1 METLALHCPVKSIQ
15 RSAGKCAPAAAAYAA
30 GIRIIDERL
39 GVTHNYTR
47 RRGVI
52 AVGLVGWHR
61 SIADLWNAA
70 ERAEKH
76 PRGIT
81 GRTCVLGLPHQLDA
95 GAHRA
100 IVEQLSAAVRE
111 RWGVAVTWAV
121 HAPDRHGDQ
130 RNHHAHLVWTS
141 RAVTDDGVFGSKTR
155 NLDVSSASREEIKWL
170 RKTAAQLSNNQLE
183 RAGLSVRVDPRSLA
197 ERAEAGELTAAEA
210 IPQIHLGPAASA
222 MERKGIRTRAGD
234 RNRAVRELRDLA
246 ASIAADEVGLAA
258 LTAERKRITAELSR
272 STETDDV
279 RKQETRLNRGSSETP
294 THSTHKPV
302 AIVGRRTSMGAD
314 RENPRRDADGA
325 KTVHRD
331 DAGLR
336 ESVPLRRETDG
347 RLGEALRHSD
357 RRVAETLK
365 AAAVAGRLSAPLP
378 IPAWSALAEADTIP
392 PPPPNLRPIRRAIQ
406 RFKQTRA
413 ARLIEQVSTAVL
425 GFLRL
430 REEYRSRQVL
440 PHISSAPP
448 LPQFSASPRN
458 LDPPAPI
465 NDASIRSAM
474 SARLRRRTSFAQRQ
488 RRSIDAAI
496 DAMKS
501 DGQRP
506 DRTPLL
512 RVTRF
517 VTAVHAADKLPVHRR
532 NSAMHA
538 ALQHAATL
546 WTDPATRAILEEPTY
561 GRFKLLALRAARIVA
576 APAATPSA
584 SPASRPP
591 GARER

>member
-15 RSAGKCAPAAAAYAA
+15 RRAGKCAPAAAAYAA

-170 RKTAAQLSNNQLE
+170 RKTAAQLSNDQLE

-222 MERKGIRTRAGD
+222 MERKGIPTRAGD
-234 RNRAVRELRDLA
+234 RNRAVRDLRALS
-246 ASIAADEVGLAA
+246 ASIAADEVALAA

-279 RKQETRLNRGSSETP
+279 RKQETRLNRGSAEAIASSSHKQQQLGIRKPALGATGNSDGSSLQKP
-294 THSTHKPV
+294 TE
-302 AIVGRRTSMGAD
+302 I
-314 RENPRRDADGA
+314 
-325 KTVHRD
+325 HRD
-331 DAGLR
+331 DAR
-336 ESVPLRRETDG
+336 RSESSPRATVGAGGSEG
-347 RLGEALRHSD
+347 AFERLAAALRHSD

-365 AAAVAGRLSAPLP
+365 AGAVAGRLSATPP
-378 IPAWSALAEADTIP
+378 IPGWSALAEADTVP
-392 PPPPNLRPIRRAIQ
+392 PPPTNLRPIRRAIQ

-413 ARLIEQVSTAVL
+413 ALLIEQVSSAVR
-425 GFLRL
+425 GFLQR
-430 REEYRSRQVL
+430 REEYRARQVL
-440 PHISSAPP
+440 QHIRVAPP
-448 LPQFSASPRN
+448 IPPFSASPRN
-458 LDPPAPI
+458 LDRPAPI
-465 NDASIRSAM
+465 NDASIR
-474 SARLRRRTSFAQRQ
+474 
-488 RRSIDAAI
+488 AAI
-496 DAMKS
+496 GARMHP
-501 DGQRP
+501 R
-506 DRTPLL
+506 R
-512 RVTRF
+512 
-517 VTAVHAADKLPVHRR
+517 AVRAFAEIVLAADRLPTPERTATMQKSLSV
-532 NSAMHA
+532 A
-538 ALQHAATL
+538 AAL
-546 WTDPATRAILEEPTY
+546 WTDPTTRIELEKPHNARLKT
-561 GRFKLLALRAARIVA
+561 LAQRAATITSTASARQS
-576 APAATPSA
+576 PQTSHLGKEEA
-584 SPASRPP
+584 SPARHPP
-591 GARER
+591 KTLFSGEPKR